1 MTPPTRIALGNDE
14 AAVALRALLAEHLR
28 ARGYDVDLYGPATAG
43 EEVDYPDIAYEVASR
58 VAAGAYGRA
67 LLLCGTGIGMAIA
80 ANKVPGV
87 RAAQAADTYSAE
99 RARKSNDAQ
108 VLTIGARTVGPE
120 LARAI
125 VDAWLASE
133 FEGGR
138 SVPKVV
144 KLDELDRLARSA
156 SAETAGGRA

>member
-1 MTPPTRIALGNDE
+1 MPERRVAVGNDE
-14 AAVALRALLAEHLR
+14 AAIGLREVLATHLEALGFA
-28 ARGYDVDLYGPATAG
+28 VDSYGPSTPDDPI
-43 EEVDYPDIAYEVASR
+43 DYPDVAVEVARR
-58 VAAGAYGRA
+58 VADGTYDRA

-87 RAAQAADTYSAE
+87 RAAQAADTYSAQ

-108 VLTIGARTVGPE
+108 VLTLGARTVGPE

-125 VDAWLASE
+125 VDAWLGSE

-138 SVPKVV
+138 STSKVA
-144 KLDELDRLARSA
+144 KLRALDEVSVGQR
-156 SAETAGGRA
+156 